1 MYTISKVSEGVILIC
16 QDCGH
21 IERVTQFNVSFGSQR
36 TQAARAMLAHVRER
50 HKWGTTHASPEELW
64 SDVAVAVVGF
74 GWFSLLGRARTR

>member
-50 HKWGTTHASPEELW
+50 HNGVPH
-64 SDVAVAVVGF
+64 
-74 GWFSLLGRARTR
+74 TRLPKNYGVMSQSQW